1 MCVSFT
7 PVSTPVLLG
16 ADSKQPLGA
25 DSQSLSFVLLL
36 FNCSIE
42 IVWLSYV
49 SIGLGTIFRNITLLF
64 LIVIHHRYHIYF
76 YKGKNNKFSQKLFM
90 RKKIKILTTF
100 YISHKSS
107 IDIFFY
113 LTNVLRIYLSTKH
126 FLLKKNEVV
135 SQLLVKLFYF
145 IPMKHF

>member
-1 MCVSFT
+1 
-7 PVSTPVLLG
+7 
-16 ADSKQPLGA
+16 
-25 DSQSLSFVLLL
+25 
-36 FNCSIE
+36 
-42 IVWLSYV
+42 
-49 SIGLGTIFRNITLLF
+49 
-64 LIVIHHRYHIYF
+64 
-76 YKGKNNKFSQKLFM
+76 M

>member
-1 MCVSFT
+1 
-7 PVSTPVLLG
+7 
-16 ADSKQPLGA
+16 
-25 DSQSLSFVLLL
+25 
-36 FNCSIE
+36 
-42 IVWLSYV
+42 
-49 SIGLGTIFRNITLLF
+49 
-64 LIVIHHRYHIYF
+64 
-76 YKGKNNKFSQKLFM
+76 M

-113 LTNVLRIYLSTKH
+113 LTNVLRIYLLTKH
-126 FLLKKNEVV
+126 FLLKKKKNEVV